1 MRRVAGPGAAPP
13 MLDDTGDLGLSEEES
28 RRIDRARGRFGLPVH
43 VAPPCCCAVHVSP
56 IPSSVQRV
64 HVAPRGRFRLH
75 RMLDAAN
82 VGAATLDRVLIK
94 MREDLEPSFFD
105 HLQWEIEQQVG
116 T

>member
-1 MRRVAGPGAAPP
+1 M
-13 MLDDTGDLGLSEEES
+13 
-28 RRIDRARGRFGLPVH
+28 
-43 VAPPCCCAVHVSP
+43 
-56 IPSSVQRV
+56 QRV

-75 RMLDAAN
+75 RLLDAAN
-82 VGAATLDRVLIK
+82 AGAATLDRVLIE